1 MANEKISEAK
11 IQSTCV
17 IWLWNEHPETRG
29 CFFSV
34 TNNSEHVVRAA
45 NRKALG
51 LVAGVSDCIFIWDG
65 KTYGIEFK
73 TEIGR
78 QSPRQEWWQQAIENQ
93 GAKYYI
99 VRSFDEFKALMF
111 QLLKSVNKC

>member
-51 LVAGVSDCIFIWDG
+51 LVAGVSDCIFIWGG
-65 KTYGIEFK
+65 KVYGIEFK
-73 TEIGR
+73 TEIGK
-78 QSPRQEWWQQAIENQ
+78 QSPRQQWWQAAIEKQ
-93 GAKYYI
+93 SAEYYI
-99 VRSFDEFKALMF
+99 VRSFEDFKELIG
-111 QLLKSVNKC
+111 LIVKKC